1 VNFMARRKMGDAEIK
16 ADIMNRLF
24 RKHCWGAK
32 YLPLDTLVNWLSKQM
47 RRNGR
52 RVRKCVEELAEE
64 GYILFH
70 KRGETISLNPV
81 RSRDIIEYVKSI
93 LKS

>member
-1 VNFMARRKMGDAEIK
+1 MSHFTDTEVK
-16 ADIMNRLF
+16 AAILSFLDKKGR
-24 RKHCWGAK
+24 WGAH
-32 YLPLDTLVNWLSKQM
+32 YFPLDTIGKWLGRKVK
-47 RRNGR
+47 RNGK
-52 RVRKCVEELAEE
+52 RVRKCVEELAQE

-81 RSRDIIEYVKSI
+81 RSRDIIEYVKSV

>member
-1 VNFMARRKMGDAEIK
+1 MSHFTDTEVK
-16 ADIMNRLF
+16 AAILSFLDKKGRS
-24 RKHCWGAK
+24 GAH
-32 YLPLDTLVNWLSKQM
+32 YFPLDTIVKWLGRKVK
-47 RRNGR
+47 RNGK
-52 RVRKCVEELAEE
+52 RVRKCVEELAQE

-81 RSRDIIEYVKSI
+81 RSRDIIEYVKSV